1 MIPVP
6 RLARGIIPRLT
17 TDHQSTKHMGAM
29 WKSIPHLPPSFFPHS
44 PLTSREPKRPA
55 AAREVFWGVTNCGSP
70 ISLSVP
76 KRAPASSY
84 PGRAPAAS
92 ALSVYKYYSHST
104 AVPRHEL
111 PRPKLGDSMV
121 SNKTQEHILY
131 PIQEKQSPHLIGHQQ
146 PSQSNWS

>member
-1 MIPVP
+1 MPVP

-17 TDHQSTKHMGAM
+17 TDHQSTKHMDAM
-29 WKSIPHLPPSFFPHS
+29 WKSIPIFLLHSFHTVPLPSMN
-44 PLTSREPKRPA
+44 PKGRL
-55 AAREVFWGVTNCGSP
+55 RLGRSSGGVTNCGSP

-111 PRPKLGDSMV
+111 PRLKLGNSTV
-121 SNKTQEHILY
+121 SSKTQEHTLY
-131 PIQEKQSPHLIGHQQ
+131 PIQEKQSQHLIGHQQ